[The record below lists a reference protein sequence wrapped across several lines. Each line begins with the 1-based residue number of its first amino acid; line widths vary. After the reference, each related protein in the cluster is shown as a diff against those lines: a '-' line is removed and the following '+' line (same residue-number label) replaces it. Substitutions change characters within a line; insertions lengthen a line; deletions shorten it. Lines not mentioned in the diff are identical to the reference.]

1 MKKYRGVLT
10 QAAHLAAIVAV
21 CTAVMFAVY
30 ALLGR
35 LDGKV
40 LLGGLIGWAVAM
52 GHFMALSLAVS
63 RALDRAV
70 DAQAATRLRLSIQ
83 ASAGMRL
90 LVLAVLLIV
99 LFRTQVCDPVA
110 ALVPLLCAQVAL
122 KFIDV
127 FSPGKGAGGA

>member
-1 MKKYRGVLT
+1 
-10 QAAHLAAIVAV
+10 
-21 CTAVMFAVY
+21 
-30 ALLGR
+30 
-35 LDGKV
+35 
-40 LLGGLIGWAVAM
+40 M

-99 LFRTQVCDPVA
+99 LFPHAGLRPGRGARPA
-110 ALVPLLCAQVAL
+110 AVR
-122 KFIDV
+122 
-127 FSPGKGAGGA
+127 AGRAEIH